1 MTAPSVVSK
10 ETAVERLLE
19 GNARFVRGELTH
31 AGRLTPEFVAPLAAG
46 QKPFAAILTC
56 SDSRVCPEHLFDCA
70 LGEIFVCRTAGN
82 VADALI
88 YGSLEYAVA
97 HLKTKQVIVLG
108 HSSCGACGA
117 AVNGTRSPGG
127 FESVNLS
134 DVISRIAA
142 SALAGKENDDGSVRE
157 WIDKTARLN
166 VKNVCRDILAASPI
180 ISAAVEKGEIAV
192 TGMFYDLTTGTARI
206 L

>member
-1 MTAPSVVSK
+1 MTSSSPVSK
-10 ETAVERLLE
+10 EAAVERLRA
-19 GNARFVRGELTH
+19 GNERFVRGEVAH

-56 SDSRVCPEHLFDCA
+56 SDSRVCPEHIFDCA
-70 LGEIFVCRTAGN
+70 LGELFVCRTAGN
-82 VADALI
+82 LADALI

-97 HLKTKQVIVLG
+97 HLNVKLIVALG

-117 AVNGTRSPGG
+117 AVNGLRNPGG

-134 DVISRIAA
+134 DVTARLAA
-142 SALAGKENDDGSVRE
+142 SALAAKEDGEGSLRK
-157 WIDKTARLN
+157 WIDRTAELN
-166 VKNVCRDILAASPI
+166 VKCVCRDIISASPI
-180 ISAAVEKGEIAV
+180 ILAAVEKGEIAV
-192 TGMFYDLTTGTARI
+192 VGMFYDLASGAARF